1 MRKLSIRLLQY
12 FFNGLLLVLPV
23 SLTAYLIVEGLSAID
38 RLVALDIPGLGLL
51 IILSGITFL
60 GFLARSLIVGPLLRE
75 LERILTKAPLIKILY
90 TSIRDLLEAFVGDKR
105 KFNQPVIIKTGD
117 TGIYRPGFITRED
130 LGVIGEPGLCAV
142 YIPQSY
148 AFAGHVFLVEKE
160 LLKPLNLPASEAM
173 KFMVSGGVTGLE
185 EQETS
190 RKKTKND

>member
-23 SLTAYLIVEGLSAID
+23 SLSAYLIVEGLSAID
-38 RLVALDIPGLGLL
+38 RLVAVDIPGLGLL

-60 GFLARSLIVGPLLRE
+60 GFLARSLIVGPLLKE

-105 KFNQPVIIKTGD
+105 KFNQPVIIKTGEA
-117 TGIYRPGFITRED
+117 GLYRPGFITRED
-130 LGVIGEPGLCAV
+130 LSEIGEPGLCAV
-142 YIPQSY
+142 YVPQSY
-148 AFAGHVFLVEKE
+148 AFAGHVFLVEKS

-185 EQETS
+185 GQEAH
-190 RKKTKND
+190 RKKTKTD